1 MNSTFYLFGKFN
13 GNYAQFPVDYTQEIF
28 RQLAN
33 RSSFANT
40 QLVIH
45 REGNLMYYSY
55 MRKLEQEN
63 YIGFCLLLNDTMIME
78 IPALFDLFDNG
89 ISHLA
94 LNGEIVK
101 INDNGDIVSNTDSLL
116 SNRQTIQR
124 LSVSMTTDLN
134 KLEGSKRKLPPLS
147 YGTSAGEVKR
157 FSFDDDESTL
167 ARASYTYAYTYIS
180 KEEDIAHLDSY
191 RDTIKR
197 LNKQKQALT
206 EENDSLKEQVRKLTK
221 QKKQQ
226 NMVLMLC
233 GVVAACLCFVFFLQK
248 TINRTVTDL
257 QTEKANHLST
267 QQMLDNTK
275 QNLEEERTSFKS
287 SLAIKNKAINK
298 LNSSNADLKNTV
310 ADLEN
315 NIKQLNNQL
324 YSYRDELQKVKEQRD
339 LYRKERDDYSDRN
352 RTLIERLR
360 QRSGGSSTNNNDSY
374 VNQPPKANAKGIAYA
389 FIAHDVDLYSSIGG
403 GKKVTSLRKGWR
415 VEVFVSESKNN
426 YYRIRYGSYEGYVYE
441 RALNFMK

>member
-1 MNSTFYLFGKFN
+1 MNSTFYIFGKFN
-13 GNYAQFPVDYTQEIF
+13 ESYAQFPVDYTQEIF
-28 RQLAN
+28 QRLPN

-45 REGNLMYYSY
+45 RDGNLMYYSY

-63 YIGFCLLLNDTMIME
+63 YIGFCLLLNDAMITE
-78 IPALFDLFDNG
+78 IPALFELFDND

-94 LNGEIVK
+94 LSGEIVK

-134 KLEGSKRKLPPLS
+134 KLERSKRKLPPLS
-147 YGTSAGEVKR
+147 YGTTAGEVKR

-167 ARASYTYAYTYIS
+167 ARASYTYAYTYIT
-180 KEEDIAHLDSY
+180 KDDDIAHLDSY
-191 RDTIKR
+191 RGTIKR

-206 EENDSLKEQVRKLTK
+206 EANDSLKEQVRTLTK

-248 TINRTVTDL
+248 TINRTTTDL

-267 QQMLDNTK
+267 QQVLDSTK

-287 SLAIKNKAINK
+287 SLAVKNKAINK

-315 NIKQLNNQL
+315 KIEQLSNCIP
-324 YSYRDELQKVKEQRD
+324 
-339 LYRKERDDYSDRN
+339 
-352 RTLIERLR
+352 IEM
-360 QRSGGSSTNNNDSY
+360 N
-374 VNQPPKANAKGIAYA
+374 
-389 FIAHDVDLYSSIGG
+389 
-403 GKKVTSLRKGWR
+403 
-415 VEVFVSESKNN
+415 
-426 YYRIRYGSYEGYVYE
+426 
-441 RALNFMK
+441 